1 MKKQVFIFMIAVI
14 FIIFI
19 KISDTKTQP
28 LDFSAAEYYIANTV
42 EETGALNTVTGIYLD
57 YRYFD
62 TIFEAGIFLVT
73 VNGILFLSRFK
84 EF

>member
-28 LDFSAAEYYIANTV
+28 LDFSASEYYIKNTV
-42 EETGALNTVTGIYLD
+42 EETSAQNTVTGIYLD

>member
-1 MKKQVFIFMIAVI
+1 MKKKIFIFMIVVI
-14 FIIFI
+14 FIVFI
-19 KISDTKTQP
+19 KISDTPKQN
-28 LDFSAAEYYIANTV
+28 LDFSSAEYYIEKTV
-42 EETGALNTVTGIYLD
+42 DETSAKNTVTGIYLD

-62 TIFEAGIFLVT
+62 TIFEAAIFLVT

>member
-19 KISDTKTQP
+19 KISDTQNNP
-28 LDFSAAEYYIANTV
+28 LEFSAGEYYINKTV
-42 EETGALNTVTGIYLD
+42 DETAALNTVTGIYLD